1 MTRTESLIKSIVYRL
16 FGTIATF
23 FIALFFTGEF
33 LISSGIAISELVIKT
48 ALYYFYER
56 FWNML
61 SWGKKNS
68 ISTNKGV
75 EGV

>member
-33 LISSGIAISELVIKT
+33 LISSGIAISELIIKT

-56 FWNML
+56 FWNMV
-61 SWGKKNS
+61 SWSRQKTKDMV
-68 ISTNKGV
+68 K
-75 EGV
+75 

>member
-1 MTRTESLIKSIVYRL
+1 MTRLESLIKSIVYRL

-56 FWNML
+56 FWNMF
-61 SWGKKNS
+61 SWSRQKTKDM
-68 ISTNKGV
+68 IK
-75 EGV
+75 

>member
-33 LISSGIAISELVIKT
+33 LISSGIAISELIIKT

-56 FWNML
+56 FWNMF
-61 SWGKKNS
+61 SWSRQKTKDM
-68 ISTNKGV
+68 IQ
-75 EGV
+75 

>member
-33 LISSGIAISELVIKT
+33 LISSGIAIFELVIKT

-56 FWNML
+56 FWNMV
-61 SWGKKNS
+61 SWSKKNNLS
-68 ISTNKGV
+68 KDKGIKDV
-75 EGV
+75 